1 MIDPFTIRVYGIYIT
16 KDQKLLVSREKIDN
30 KWYTKFPGGGLE
42 YGEGPTEC
50 LKREFLEEMDQNIT
64 IEAHFYTTDFFVQS
78 SFNPKKQV
86 LAIYYL
92 IAGIEGIPQPQ
103 NPEEQSLSFI
113 SSQATHKT
121 LFPFETDQRVFD
133 LILKNTPK

>member
-1 MIDPFTIRVYGIYIT
+1 MIDSFTIRVYGIYIT

-42 YGEGPTEC
+42 FGEGTTDC
-50 LKREFLEEMDQNIT
+50 LKREFLEEMGQNIT
-64 IEAHFYTTDFFVQS
+64 IHKHFYTTDFFVQS
-78 SFNPKKQV
+78 KFNPKKQV

-92 IAGIEGIPQPQ
+92 IDGIEGIPQPQ

-113 SSQATHKT
+113 NIQANHKIYFS
-121 LFPFETDQRVFD
+121 LETDQSVFD

>member
-1 MIDPFTIRVYGIYIT
+1 MIDSFTIRVYGIYIT

-42 YGEGPTEC
+42 FGESPTEC
-50 LKREFLEEMDQNIT
+50 LKREFLEEMGQNIT
-64 IEAHFYTTDFFVQS
+64 VEAHFYTTDFFVQS
-78 SFNPKKQV
+78 NFNPKKQV

-92 IAGIEGIPQPQ
+92 IAGIEGIPKPK

-113 SSQATHKT
+113 SIQATHKT